1 MKVSQF
7 YLFFLLVL
15 CLWEV
20 PKDCPGCSFCQ
31 RKNVKGAPDQP
42 RRKTPTDSF
51 VTSCVHLR
59 LGRLYHEGEPWWT
72 SNLRHTTGR
81 CGKRLWPFQGG
92 RDGIHKWV
100 RSEACGAGVWIAS
113 DIFVNAYAFFLEQQP
128 MQWEF
133 STVSLSQPL
142 CQYFCRIYI
151 YTRKLMFM
159 IVYVVYLLGAPFAG
173 CKCYKCSLPP
183 FLTSFRGL
191 STIFFNTY
199 HSSTLVYFLL
209 LWHHSGKQNLVASSC
224 NLLDPQL

>member
-151 YTRKLMFM
+151 YIRVSWCSWLFTSCICLEHRLQ
-159 IVYVVYLLGAPFAG
+159 GANVINVP
-173 CKCYKCSLPP
+173 YHP
-183 FLTSFRGL
+183 FLPL
-191 STIFFNTY
+191 SAACRRFFSILTILQHWFTFC
-199 HSSTLVYFLL
+199 
-209 LWHHSGKQNLVASSC
+209 SC
-224 NLLDPQL
+224 DTTVGSRT